1 MTMSF
6 KKLGKGATAGNYY
19 LNAATVDD
27 YYLNDGVSEDP
38 ETMREPPGTWF
49 DPSGSLPMDDAHGAK
64 VDASDFQALLAGYDP
79 TTGEALVRGAG
90 EGHVAG
96 YDFTFSA
103 PKGVSAIWSQL
114 PLELRAEIDAAQ
126 AAATNA
132 ALQYMSD
139 KAGIAR
145 RGAGGAI
152 KENVSIMAAVWPH
165 GSSRENDPQIHTH
178 SVVLNIA
185 RCEDGTYRTIDV
197 ETMLRW
203 QSATASVYHT
213 ELAAQLMTRLG
224 IRCEVKNGE
233 FVFDAADVPQAV
245 KDAWSKRAQ
254 QIAEAIAD
262 KGDVSKAM
270 LDKASIETRDSKG
283 ELTRAQLLEI
293 WHAQG
298 KEYGFTEA
306 EARDCLNVA
315 VKPEITREDLVNISQ
330 DALNM
335 LTRSQ
340 SVFSEAHLAAA
351 IGVRMQGRGVAADID
366 KAVEALKEAQ
376 GVVLLENAGDNSL
389 AMFSTPQ
396 MIELE
401 RDMVLNAKEE
411 TPQHALQKAFSE
423 RAIAE
428 RTGISEEQAAAVR
441 HVCNDPHRVSIM
453 EGSAGSGKTFSLAA
467 VKDAYKEAG
476 YNMHLL
482 ALSWSAAGVLSAEI
496 KEKNARAIE
505 GFVRDIESGKIALDN
520 KSVVIVDEAGLVGS
534 RHMSKIIAA
543 AKQADAKVILTGD
556 SLQLAPVDA
565 GGAMAALVEECGG
578 ARIDEVRRQGS
589 HVRNDPEKY
598 ASFAWQREAVLQFA
612 HGDAAKALQAYDAAG
627 CVHFADNHEAAI
639 KAMVED
645 WKAGREANPNSSQ
658 LLLAVDNKSVKE
670 LNNQIRAYL
679 KEQGALHGDAVKLQA
694 SDMRRAA
701 EAEFAVGDQ
710 IMFRMNDREMGI
722 VGDNDEQRQGVF
734 NRTQGTIRGI
744 NHGPDG
750 VPNLQI
756 ELAQGGVVEIR
767 AGEGGYWDKERGGV
781 PIQHAYATTVYA
793 SQGMTMDRV
802 YCLDSLRLD
811 RKSAYVAG
819 SRHRV
824 EFHTYAS
831 RETIHDRMMS
841 RAGADEYRSLAKM
854 GDGEL
859 LEAMAKTW
867 SRAGDKVTTLQYLD
881 LDGKPRA
888 ATPTVAA
895 RPVAVPTG
903 GEKRAVRQ
911 AQEDFAVEKQAARN
925 IDLPAWL
932 KERGYGLAAT
942 NGGNLQLSTGKPGE
956 TWTLFQSRNGG
967 NWLARQEGTQR
978 PDDAISLVQ
987 KLENAQ
993 FRDAV
998 TKLSSSGVG
1007 PAKGVVS
1014 ISEVVNSAASRARSE
1029 AHNADLPKWLA
1040 ERGTKITEYG
1050 KGGYVLRQGRG
1061 EPTLRLFQSSKAGGA
1076 WLVTDGKNTMDTI
1089 AFVQQFK
1096 HVDRKDAIAMLAP
1109 QASTA
1114 AVVMPKSDQASKIPA
1129 AAVTRAREIDM
1140 PAWLGSNG
1148 YQVQRDGVQ
1157 FKLQTGQGETLRL
1170 FKSRDETWLATDGS
1184 GSNFRNPIQLVQ
1196 DMERVNFT
1204 EAVERLVGPQIQTN
1218 QPQPNPVL
1226 PPAPKPQAPAAP
1238 ISVRMPTPSQ
1248 EAAGRAYLES
1258 RGISESTRKE
1268 AERQGFVVYDD
1279 RGPVF
1284 AGRDGQG
1291 AIRSAETRFIQ
1302 SQIVR
1307 GESLTKMSY
1316 AGSDKTW
1323 SPVLRGDMGNR
1334 EVHLVEGGVDALALR
1349 EMHRRDSKPAPTI
1362 VVTGGA
1368 NTTKW
1373 QDNPDVA
1380 KQLKEASRVVIHKEN
1395 ERGADGKPDPVKQQ
1409 KTDTAHQK
1417 QAEAVAQ
1424 VRGKPEGI
1432 AFERPAPEHKDLAE
1446 ANKAKAAEAEAKAR
1460 AAAEARARAEEEKHQ
1475 SFGPR

>member
-27 YYLNDGVSEDP
+27 YYLNEGVSDDP

-49 DPSGSLPMDDAHGAK
+49 DPSGSLPMEQAHGAK

-114 PLELRAEIDAAQ
+114 PAELRAEIDAAQ

-132 ALQYMSD
+132 ALHYMSD

-145 RGAGGAI
+145 LGAGGAI

-178 SVVLNIA
+178 SVVLNLA

-233 FVFDAADVPQAV
+233 YVFDATDVPQSA

-254 QIAEAIAD
+254 QIAEAIAG
-262 KGDVSKAM
+262 KGGDVSKAM
-270 LDKASIETRDSKG
+270 LDKASIETRDSKD

-298 KEYGFTEA
+298 KEYGFTEV
-306 EARDCLNVA
+306 EARGCLNA
-315 VKPEITREDLVNISQ
+315 TKKPELTREELVGISE
-330 DALNM
+330 DALAM
-335 LTRSQ
+335 LTRAQ

-351 IGVRMQGRGVAADID
+351 IGVRMQGRGEAADID
-366 KAVEALKEAQ
+366 KAVAALKETQ
-376 GVVLLENAGDNSL
+376 GVVLLETAGDNSL
-389 AMFSTPQ
+389 AMFSTPE
-396 MIELE
+396 MIALE

-411 TPQHALQKAFSE
+411 TPQHSLQKTVYE
-423 RAIAE
+423 RAIEE
-428 RTGISEEQAAAVR
+428 RTGISEEQAIAVR
-441 HVCNDPHRVSIM
+441 HVCGDPRRVSIM
-453 EGSAGSGKTFSLAA
+453 EGTAGSGKTFSLAA
-467 VKDAYKEAG
+467 VKDAYKESG

-520 KSVVIVDEAGLVGS
+520 KSVVIVDESGLVGS
-534 RHMSKIIAA
+534 RHMAKIIDA
-543 AKQADAKVILTGD
+543 AKRADAKVILTGD

-612 HGDAAKALQAYDAAG
+612 HGEAAKALQAYDAAG
-627 CVHFADNHEAAI
+627 FVHFADNHDSAI

-645 WKAGREANPNSSQ
+645 WKAGREANPDSSQ

-679 KEQGALHGDAVKLQA
+679 KEQGALHGDGVKLQA

-722 VGDNDEQRQGVF
+722 TGDNDEQRTGVF

-744 NHGPDG
+744 THSPDG

-756 ELAQGGVVEIR
+756 ELAQGGVVDIR

-811 RKSAYVAG
+811 RKSAYVAA
-819 SRHRV
+819 SRHRA
-824 EFHTYAS
+824 EFHTYAN
-831 RETIHDRMMS
+831 REAIHDRMMS
-841 RAGADEYRSLAKM
+841 RAGADEYRSLAKV

-859 LEAMAKTW
+859 LEAMGKTW

-911 AQEDFAVEKQAARN
+911 AQEDFAVEKQSARN

-932 KERGYGLAAT
+932 KERGYGLTAT
-942 NGGNLQLSTGKPGE
+942 SGGDLQLATGKPGE
-956 TWTLFQSRNGG
+956 TWTLFQSRRGG
-967 NWLARQEGTQR
+967 NWLAQQNGVSK
-978 PDDAISLVQ
+978 PDDAIALVQ

-1007 PAKGVVS
+1007 PAKGVVPLA
-1014 ISEVVNSAASRARSE
+1014 EVVSTAANRARSE
-1029 AHNADLPKWLA
+1029 AHQADLPKWLA
-1040 ERGTKITEYG
+1040 EQGAKVTVYG
-1050 KGGYVLRQGRG
+1050 KGGYLLRQGRG

-1109 QASTA
+1109 KAAAA
-1114 AVVMPKSDQASKIPA
+1114 AVVMPRTEQPPKIPE
-1129 AAVTRAREIDM
+1129 AVVQRARDTDM
-1140 PAWLGSNG
+1140 PAWLASNG
-1148 YQVQRDGVQ
+1148 YQVRRDGAQ
-1157 FKLQTGQGETLRL
+1157 FKLQTVQGEMRL
-1170 FKSRDETWLATDGS
+1170 FKGSDKTWLATDDS

-1196 DMERVNFT
+1196 DVERVNFT
-1204 EAVERLVGPQIQTN
+1204 EAVERLVGPHTQTN
-1218 QPQPNPVL
+1218 RTQPTTVA
-1226 PPAPKPQAPAAP
+1226 PPAPQPQAPAAP
-1238 ISVRMPTPSQ
+1238 IAVRVPTPSQ
-1248 EAAGRAYLES
+1248 EAAGRTYLES
-1258 RGISESTRKE
+1258 RGISEHTRKE

-1284 AGRDGQG
+1284 AGRDRQG

-1302 SQIVR
+1302 PQRVR
-1307 GESLTKMSY
+1307 DEQLTKMSY

-1349 EMHRRDSKPAPTI
+1349 EMHRRDGKPAPTI

-1380 KQLKEASRVVIHKEN
+1380 KRLQEASRVVIHKEN

-1409 KTDTAHQK
+1409 KTDQAHEK
-1417 QAEAVAQ
+1417 QAAAVAK
-1424 VRGKPEGI
+1424 VRGNPEGI
-1432 AFERPAPEHKDLAE
+1432 AFSRPAPEHKDLAE
-1446 ANKAKAAEAEAKAR
+1446 ANKTEAAEAEAKAR
-1460 AAAEARARAEEEKHQ
+1460 AAAEARARAEEENHQ